1 MEKFL
6 DSNIL
11 PFFSFNFDSSIN
23 EISSNFASSLKN
35 YIKELLE
42 LNLNY

>member
-11 PFFSFNFDSSIN
+11 PFF
-23 EISSNFASSLKN
+23 ASSFKN